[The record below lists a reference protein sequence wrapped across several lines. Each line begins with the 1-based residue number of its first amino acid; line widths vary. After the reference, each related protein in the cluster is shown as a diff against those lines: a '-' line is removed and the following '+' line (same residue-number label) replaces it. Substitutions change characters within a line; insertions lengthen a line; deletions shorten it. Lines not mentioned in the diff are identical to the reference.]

1 MRRKET
7 STNSFFN
14 DNSPDKLKK
23 NKSKSPMAAAN
34 KTRQSYVQNLEKKL
48 DEIMAASADTKK
60 IEKKGFGA
68 NANMMLNNLGKTT
81 TSNNPNQGTMEERVK
96 IV

>member
-1 MRRKET
+1 MRRKDTLT
-7 STNSFFN
+7 SSILN

-23 NKSKSPMAAAN
+23 NKAKSPMATTA

-60 IEKKGFGA
+60 IEKKGFGPSTNTA
-68 NANMMLNNLGKTT
+68 LPSFGKTAG
-81 TSNNPNQGTMEERVK
+81 SNNPTQGTMEERVY
-96 IV
+96 